1 MKDESDLKYIVRNR
15 KARHD
20 YEIKDTLEAGIEL
33 MGSEVKSIRDGK
45 INLADSYATIEN
57 GEVVLKNLHIN
68 PYDLARDNHSPTR
81 PRRLLVHRREIRK
94 LQAQTQQ
101 KGLTLVPLS
110 IYFRKNIVKVELAL
124 AAGRKKFDKREAIAK
139 ADAVRQIK
147 RAVKKDL

>member
-1 MKDESDLKYIVRNR
+1 MKDETDVKYIVRNR

-20 YEIKDTLEAGIEL
+20 YEIRDTLEAGIEL
-33 MGSEVKSIRDGK
+33 MGSEVKSIRNGK

-110 IYFRKNIVKVELAL
+110 IYFRRNIVKVELAL
-124 AAGRKKFDKREAIAK
+124 AAGRKKYDKREAIAK